1 MKIIGI
7 SIFDR
12 VKEAGLTQKVLS
24 RYGNII
30 QLRLGLHEVSM
41 DVCSRHGIILL
52 KIRNNDKMAIENM
65 MSELSQIGGIEI
77 KHMDFSL

>member
-24 RYGNII
+24 RYGDVI

-52 KIRNNDKMAIENM
+52 KIRDDDKIILDNI
-65 MSELSQIGGIEI
+65 MSELSLIGGIEI
-77 KHMDFSL
+77 KYMEFSL